1 MNEEFAK
8 EILQELIS
16 SLETLETQTAAILQF
31 LSDKKPANKKALAA
45 CLETAGQASAV
56 RWRASR
62 ARIDHLLSSVMKS
75 VEEETRKEASKPKAA
90 DQEEGAGRE
99 KKTSQRPED
108 LKQENPK
115 VMEESKPKQ
124 TEEQNRQE
132 RTTAAVAQDEKPG
145 AKNADDS
152 TNRGEGDQPER
163 NDDSRNE
170 GNEEGKHAMDSNK
183 SDTDGK
189 EKAA

>member
-45 CLETAGQASAV
+45 CLETAGQASSV

-75 VEEETRKEASKPKAA
+75 VEEEARKEAPKPKAA
-90 DQEEGAGRE
+90 SQEEEAGRE
-99 KKTSQRPED
+99 KKTSQRPDDSKPAKSE
-108 LKQENPK
+108 EE
-115 VMEESKPKQ
+115 EESKTKQ
-124 TEEQNRQE
+124 AEEQNGQE
-132 RTTAAVAQDEKPG
+132 PTTSETAQGEKPET
-145 AKNADDS
+145 KNADAS
-152 TNRGEGDQPER
+152 ANRGEDDQPEP
-163 NDDSRNE
+163 NGDSRNE
-170 GNEEGKHAMDSNK
+170 GKEGKHATDTNR